1 MEMISDPDDFFT
13 KGCGRCDGKG
23 AMER

>member
-1 MEMISDPDDFFT
+1 MAMISDPDDFFT